1 MIPRVLMYHLVG
13 TGGDAAM
20 SVPLTA
26 FLRHLR
32 YLTAAGY
39 RTVDLRTFESRLH
52 GRDSDGREVLLTF
65 DDGYSNT
72 TDIVAPLLREHG
84 LHATMAVCSAYLE
97 PEHTPRRTSHLSDD
111 FAGPEQVRDWVAAG
125 NGDHVFGTALN
136 RFCVQAVTESRITV
150 YGSGQQH
157 RSFLNIHDTL
167 QCVELATL
175 NPAEPGE
182 FRVFNQFTEVFSILE
197 LANLVVKCA
206 RRAGYEPTVA
216 HLTNPR
222 AEAEK
227 HYYNPSNKG
236 LLNLGLKP
244 VFLSDDLLDTT
255 LTVLSRYRD
264 RVNLQAMEPTTLWR

>member
-1 MIPRVLMYHLVG
+1 MYHLVG
-13 TGGDAAM
+13 TGGDTAM

-97 PEHTPRRTSHLSDD
+97 PEHTPRRTPHLSDD

-125 NGDHVFGTALN
+125 NGLLAHTFSHMRLTDCSAAELDWQIGVDHERLHALLGCEITGIAYPFGA
-136 RFCVQAVTESRITV
+136 FSDAVVSV
-150 YGSGQQH
+150 
-157 RSFLNIHDTL
+157 
-167 QCVELATL
+167 
-175 NPAEPGE
+175 
-182 FRVFNQFTEVFSILE
+182 
-197 LANLVVKCA
+197 A
-206 RRAGYEPTVA
+206 RR
-216 HLTNPR
+216 
-222 AEAEK
+222 
-227 HYYNPSNKG
+227 HYRIG
-236 LLNLGLKP
+236 FTTTENL
-244 VFLSDDLLDTT
+244 
-255 LTVLSRYRD
+255 
-264 RVNLQAMEPTTLWR
+264 AMEDVDVMTVPRFQVNPWWTAESLRVALESDGRVGGIQRRVDRQARPR